1 MVRPITV
8 LNVAEKNSVAKEV
21 TRLLCNGGRPHELQS
36 CATYCKNFQFPFT
49 LNGQHAD
56 MIFSSV
62 AGHLLQLEF
71 ESPYDKWHGCTPS
84 DLYSAPVNKQ
94 VSKGEGEKIK
104 RNLQQLARRA
114 QWLVLWL
121 DCDREGENIA
131 FEVIQVC
138 TEINPNLIV
147 KRARFSALISR
158 DIFHAVNNLVA
169 PNANESAAVD
179 ARQEIDL
186 RIGSSFTRLQTL
198 LLQDAFDWR
207 AHLQEGRERMLLSY
221 GPCQFPTLGLI
232 VQREWEIQAHVSE
245 PFWTIKVSYRSPANI
260 SPIERCEFSW
270 QRGRLFDQFTS
281 EMYYGMC
288 MENQTATVLRV
299 EGQQR
304 TRRAPVPLCT
314 LEMQKKA
321 SQALRLSGERIMKLA
336 EELYQGGYVSYPRT
350 ETNQFAQG
358 YDLHALVAAQAD
370 INAPWSSF
378 AQRLTQGGQ
387 FRWPL
392 SGNKDDGAHPPI
404 HPTRPFSGDNGEKA
418 KLYEFIVRHFLACCA
433 PDAQGQE
440 TRVTIEVA
448 GEGFSATGLMVTA
461 RNWLDVYPYTNWG
474 GEGTLPLF
482 QQGQTFQP
490 QEIKLHNGA
499 TQPPPRMRESDLLAK
514 MDTYGIGTDA
524 TVADHIAKQL
534 ERGYAVKDNGTQTF
548 APTPLGESLISAYKK
563 MGLENL
569 WMPTLRGII
578 ERNITA
584 VARGQ
589 RSKEEVLAEAI
600 EAFSNDFLAATR
612 KAVILQQEVRDIVF
626 TSAGGG
632 INGDNHTN
640 GNIDATGGFVFNAGG
655 GFGGSNIP
663 TNAHSLGPCPSCGTA
678 QMLFIPAQDNRGPIV
693 RCSAHSLVH
702 DVRREFPPRITQAA
716 SISDEVCSC
725 GRRKLRLS
733 FSRALLPPQ
742 FQQMAEA
749 ICCVTCDR
757 QLGELLNLLGP
768 VRAPP
773 RQQQPAPGR
782 GGASTAAARGGGRG
796 AGGRGTSSRGGRGG
810 RNTSTRARGGA
821 AGRRGRGGN

>member
-1 MVRPITV
+1 
-8 LNVAEKNSVAKEV
+8 
-21 TRLLCNGGRPHELQS
+21 
-36 CATYCKNFQFPFT
+36 
-49 LNGQHAD
+49 

-84 DLYSAPVNKQ
+84 DLYTAPVYKQ

-104 RNLQQLARRA
+104 RNLQTLARRA

-138 TEINPNLIV
+138 LEVNPNLVV

-198 LLQDAFDWR
+198 LLQDAFNWQ

-245 PFWTIKVSYRSPANI
+245 PFWTIKVDYRSPPNVV
-260 SPIERCEFSW
+260 PIERCEFAW

-281 EMYYGMC
+281 EMYYDMC
-288 MENQTATVLRV
+288 MQNPTATVRSV

-321 SQALRLSGERIMKLA
+321 SQSLRLSGERIMKIA
-336 EELYQGGYVSYPRT
+336 EELYQGGYISYPRT

-358 YDLHALVAAQAD
+358 YDLLGLVGQQAEG
-370 INAPWSSF
+370 NAPWAAF
-378 AQRLTQGGQ
+378 AQRLTQGNQ
-387 FRWPL
+387 FRWPM

-404 HPTRPFSGDNGEKA
+404 HPTRSFAGDNGEKG

-440 TRVTIEVA
+440 TRVAIEIA

-474 GEGTLPLF
+474 GEGALPLF

-534 ERGYAVKDNGTQTF
+534 ERGYAVKDNGNQTF

-589 RSKEEVLAEAI
+589 RSKEEVLHEAI
-600 EAFSNDFLAATR
+600 EAFSNDFLAAAR
-612 KAVILQQEVRDIVF
+612 KAVVLQQEVRDIVF
-626 TSAGGG
+626 PTAGNA
-632 INGDNHTN
+632 NGANGANGAMNNGN
-640 GNIDATGGFVFNAGG
+640 GNIDASGGFVFNAGG
-655 GFGGSNIP
+655 GMGGAIP
-663 TNAHSLGPCPSCGTA
+663 TNAQSLGPCPSCGTA

-693 RCSAHSLVH
+693 RCSTHSMVH
-702 DVRREFPPRITQAA
+702 DVRREFPSRVTQAV
-716 SISDEVCSC
+716 SVSEEDVCAC
-725 GRRKLRLS
+725 GRKKLRIS

-742 FQQMAEA
+742 FQDMAEVVS
-749 ICCVTCDR
+749 CVACDR
-757 QLGELLNLLGP
+757 RLGELLTVVGP
-768 VRAPP
+768 ARAPP
-773 RQQQPAPGR
+773 RQQQQHA
-782 GGASTAAARGGGRG
+782 GGRGGGR
-796 AGGRGTSSRGGRGG
+796 AGGRSSGGGGSGTSRGGRGG
-810 RNTSTRARGGA
+810 RSASGSRGGRSTSESGRARGGAA
-821 AGRRGRGGN
+821 AGRRGRGRN